1 MKALLSIIISI
12 CLLLAVPA
20 PHLNAEGQPIR
31 LGYIQPDNSLVNPHV
46 LRQYYISY
54 LDELSKHTDWDY
66 KLVDINADKAFEQLF
81 AGDIDLLL
89 SVEYSSSLGLR
100 GGIIYSTIDFGYD
113 VEGLYSRGGEM
124 RFDPH
129 DLNTLE
135 GARVG
140 TIAARPINKEFEQ
153 FQQNNGLNFTV
164 ENFTSQQ
171 EMLAAL
177 QGGEIDLV
185 VDTATNALKE
195 EQFLLAYSRIPVRAA
210 TVTTNRDKLA
220 NLENAIYRLNME
232 NPHFEP
238 QLSQTLAEK
247 LDFQLVHYT
256 PQESLYINT
265 MPPLRVAIYG
275 GVYPYIV
282 YDDVKKKASGIYPD
296 LIAQL
301 AINSG
306 LEFTYV
312 HVPTYN
318 DAVNL
323 LQKGKADLMLD
334 IFAGPED
341 HHPFYYTNPLT
352 TLPYT
357 FIGSTNQTPSSA
369 DNIKL
374 IVPRP
379 EPSLMKFLQQK
390 FPSWDIT
397 ASPAAA
403 ADALNALDHNPET
416 LALVRNS
423 MLEIDRPLMLHPNL
437 AIIPDASI
445 NVPMSIIIAPSQ
457 PRILQGILNKAI
469 TQTDPEKRL
478 HITQKHIIRARPGFS
493 LQHILTFYPLQAGL
507 ICGLI
512 LLLLTVMLFLN
523 HHNQA
528 MSKAKKL
535 LQEKNVMLTATI
547 KELKE
552 ANQSKNFYKEKA
564 EIDALTGVL
573 NKAAIEAIGQEILTT
588 PLQPGR
594 CHALFIIDL
603 DHFKEA
609 NDTLGHQKGDEI
621 LRRFALYLAH
631 IVRANDAV
639 GRFGGDE
646 FILMLRDF
654 PQEAVASVA
663 RRVIEA
669 AHSLEPASD
678 SFPGLSASIG
688 VALHPVHGND
698 YQELLHHADQALYYV
713 KEHGRDNWSLPHHNP
728 PQT

>member
-12 CLLLAVPA
+12 CLLLAAPA
-20 PHLNAEGQPIR
+20 SQLSAEGQSIR

-66 KLVDINADKAFEQLF
+66 HLVNITADTAFERLF

-89 SVEYSSSLGLR
+89 SVEYPSSLGLR
-100 GGIIYSTIDFGYD
+100 GGIIYSAIDFGYD
-113 VEGLYSRGGEM
+113 VEGLYSRSGET
-124 RFDPH
+124 RFDAH

-140 TIAARPINKEFEQ
+140 IIAARPINKKFEQ
-153 FQQNNGLNFTV
+153 FQQNNGLHFTV
-164 ENFTSQQ
+164 ETFANQQ
-171 EMLAAL
+171 DMLEAL
-177 QGGEIDLV
+177 EAEKIDLV
-185 VDTATNALKE
+185 VDTATNTLPE

-210 TVTTNRDKLA
+210 AVTANRDKLA
-220 NLENAIYRLNME
+220 NLENAINRLNME

-247 LDFQLVHYT
+247 IDFQLVHYT
-256 PQESLYINT
+256 PQESQYIKT

-275 GVYPYIV
+275 GVYPYIL
-282 YDDVKKKASGIYPD
+282 YDDATKTATGIYPD

-301 AINSG
+301 AKNSG

-312 HVPTYN
+312 HVPTYD

-323 LQKGKADLMLD
+323 LKTGKADLMLD

-379 EPSLMKFLQQK
+379 EPSLMNFLQQK

-403 ADALNALDHNPET
+403 ADALNALDLNSET

-423 MLEIDRPLMLHPNL
+423 ILEIDRPLMLHPGL

-445 NVPMSIIIAPSQ
+445 NVPISLIIAPNQ
-457 PRILQGILNKAI
+457 PRMLQGIINKAI
-469 TQTDPEKRL
+469 IQTNPEKRL
-478 HITQKHIIRARPGFS
+478 HITQKHIIKARPGFS
-493 LQHILTFYPLQAGL
+493 LKHILSFYPLQAGFL
-507 ICGLI
+507 CGLI
-512 LLLLTVMLFLN
+512 LLLLAGMFFLN
-523 HHNQA
+523 HHSQA
-528 MSKAKKL
+528 MSQAKKL
-535 LQEKNVMLTATI
+535 LQEKNAMLTATV

-573 NKAAIEAIGQEILTT
+573 NKAAIESVGREILANA
-588 PLQPGR
+588 LQPGR

-621 LRRFALYLAH
+621 LRQFALYLVH

-646 FILMLRDF
+646 FILILRDF
-654 PQEAVASVA
+654 PQEGVASVA
-663 RRVIEA
+663 RRVMEA
-669 AHSLEPASD
+669 AHSLEPANEH
-678 SFPGLSASIG
+678 FPGLSASIG
-688 VALHPVHGND
+688 IALYPVHGNN
-698 YQELLHHADQALYYV
+698 YHELLHHADQALYHV
-713 KEHGRDNWSLPHHNP
+713 KENGRNNWALAGQSL
-728 PQT
+728 QK

>member
-1 MKALLSIIISI
+1 MKALLSFIISI
-12 CLLLAVPA
+12 CLLLAMPA
-20 PHLNAEGQPIR
+20 SQLEAEDLNIR

-46 LRQYYISY
+46 LRQYYTSY

-66 KLVDINADKAFEQLF
+66 HLVNINASTAFERLF

-89 SVEYSSSLGLR
+89 SVEYPSSLGLK
-100 GGIIYSTIDFGYD
+100 GGIIYSTINFGYD
-113 VEGLYSRGGEM
+113 VEGLYSRMGET

-129 DLNTLE
+129 DLNTLT

-140 TIAARPINKEFEQ
+140 IIAARPVNQQFEL
-153 FQQNNGLNFTV
+153 FQQNNSLNFAV
-164 ENFTSQQ
+164 KAFANQQ

-177 QGGEIDLV
+177 QAGNVDLV
-185 VDTATNALKE
+185 VDTATNTMPE

-210 TVTTNRDKLA
+210 ATTANRDKLV
-220 NLENAIYRLNME
+220 NLENAINRLNME

-238 QLSQTLAEK
+238 QLSHTLAEK

-256 PQESLYINT
+256 PQESQYIK
-265 MPPLRVAIYG
+265 MSPPLRVAIYG
-275 GVYPYIV
+275 GVYPYVI
-282 YDDVKKKASGIYPD
+282 YDDVQKKAHGIYPD
-296 LIAQL
+296 LISQL
-301 AINSG
+301 AKNSG

-312 HVPTYN
+312 QVPTYD

-323 LQKGKADLMLD
+323 LKSGQADLMLD
-334 IFAGPED
+334 IYAGPED

-357 FIGSTNQTPSSA
+357 FIGSTSQTPSSA

-397 ASPAAA
+397 SSPAGAA
-403 ADALNALDHNPET
+403 EALNALDQNPGT
-416 LALVRNS
+416 LALVRDS

-437 AIIPDASI
+437 TIIPDASI
-445 NVPMSIIIAPSQ
+445 NVPMSIIIAPNQ

-478 HITQKHIIRARPGFS
+478 HIIQKHIIKARPGFS
-493 LQHILTFYPLQAGL
+493 LQHILTFYPLQTGL
-507 ICGLI
+507 VCGLI
-512 LLLLTVMLFLN
+512 LLLLAIMIFLN
-523 HHNQA
+523 HHSRA

-535 LQEKNVMLTATI
+535 LQENNTKLKATI
-547 KELKE
+547 LELQE
-552 ANQSKNFYKEKA
+552 TIQSREFYKEKA

-573 NKAAIEAIGQEILTT
+573 NKAAIETIGQEMLSA
-588 PLQPGR
+588 PFQQGH

-621 LRRFALYLAH
+621 LHHFALNLIH
-631 IVRANDAV
+631 IVRSHDAV

-646 FILMLRDF
+646 FILLLQDF
-654 PQEAVASVA
+654 PQEAIASVA
-663 RRVIEA
+663 RRVMEA

-678 SFPGLSASIG
+678 KFPGLSASIG
-688 VALHPVHGND
+688 IALYPVHGND

-713 KEHGRDNWSLPHHNP
+713 KEHGRDNWSLPH
-728 PQT
+728 Q